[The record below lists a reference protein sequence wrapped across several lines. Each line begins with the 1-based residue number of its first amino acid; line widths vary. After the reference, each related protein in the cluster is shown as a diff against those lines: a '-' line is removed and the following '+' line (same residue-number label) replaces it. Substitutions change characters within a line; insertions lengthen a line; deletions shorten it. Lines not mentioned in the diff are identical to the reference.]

1 MPANRAL
8 AALALA
14 GVVLL
19 AGCVGG
25 IGSTA
30 PANDDPAAVGD
41 AAGDDGTTVAVAG
54 QATVEAEPDAATV
67 SLSVQAQGDDAATVR
82 DRLAEN
88 VSDVR
93 AALADLGLDDEQ
105 VTTDHFRV
113 RQTRPHERERG
124 DAPDYVGVH
133 ALTVELDDVDAVGD
147 VVDAAVGAGAT
158 DVDHVTF
165 RLSDERRAEL
175 RDEALTDAMGD
186 ARDEAELLAA
196 AEGLTLANAASISTD
211 EVSVDRPTREVA
223 YADAAA
229 TPAPGGASTSV
240 APGDVTVRVSV
251 QVVYNATTGGSDA

>member
-30 PANDDPAAVGD
+30 PANDDPAPP
-41 AAGDDGTTVAVAG
+41 DGTVGEDGATVAVAG

-67 SLSVQAQGDDAATVR
+67 SLSVQAEGSDAATVR

-88 VSDVR
+88 VSAVR
-93 AALADLGLDDEQ
+93 GALADLGLDDDQ

-113 RQTRPHERERG
+113 RQTRPHERERS

-133 ALTVELDDVDAVGD
+133 ALTVELEDVDAVGD
-147 VVDAAVGAGAT
+147 AVDAAVEAGAT
-158 DVDHVTF
+158 DVDHVTY

-175 RDEALTDAMGD
+175 RDEALADAMGD
-186 ARDEAELLAA
+186 ARDEAELLA
-196 AEGLTLANAASISTD
+196 
-211 EVSVDRPTREVA
+211 
-223 YADAAA
+223 DA
-229 TPAPGGASTSV
+229 
-240 APGDVTVRVSV
+240 
-251 QVVYNATTGGSDA
+251 